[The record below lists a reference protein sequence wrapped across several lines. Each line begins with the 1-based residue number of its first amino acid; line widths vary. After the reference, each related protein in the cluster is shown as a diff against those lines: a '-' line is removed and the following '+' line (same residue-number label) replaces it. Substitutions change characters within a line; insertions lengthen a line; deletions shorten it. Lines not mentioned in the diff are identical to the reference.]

1 MNSHPSGLHP
11 FSFRLPQ
18 LLLATSLLWLGGCAA
33 WQQTPYH
40 RPDASVPTQWQQ
52 PTTAATA
59 APLAGRW
66 WQAFADPQLD
76 SLIEQV
82 LQRNPDLAKAAL
94 TLKKARLQANLTETN
109 LLPTPSA
116 SLSAS
121 RSRPLDQAG
130 GSTTSAGGS
139 AGLSYE
145 LDLWGK
151 LARERDAS
159 RWEAEAT
166 AQDREASALTLIG
179 TAASAYWQIAYL
191 NQAISLSESSLADT
205 QRLLALAQSRY
216 QAGAIGGLDRVQAE
230 QSVASQ
236 QATLLNYQR
245 ERDAQRYT
253 LSLLLD
259 QAPTTQV
266 PERASLDGVT
276 IPEVAAGVPASVL
289 AHRPDLKASE
299 QRLREQLAT
308 LDATRLEMYPA
319 LSLTATATTSST
331 ALSQLLSNPVGSL
344 GAGLTLP
351 FVNWQTHD
359 LNNQVQQVTYE
370 AAVIDFRKSLYTAFS
385 EVETALNAG
394 NSYRRQAD
402 WLTQAL
408 QLAQENERLN
418 ESRYRNGASDLQDW
432 LTAQTSRRTAALA
445 VAENQLNRLNNR
457 MTLLQALGGGDGSLF
472 AGLPATK

>member
-1 MNSHPSGLHP
+1 M
-11 FSFRLPQ
+11 
-18 LLLATSLLWLGGCAA
+18 
-33 WQQTPYH
+33 
-40 RPDASVPTQWQQ
+40 
-52 PTTAATA
+52 
-59 APLAGRW
+59 
-66 WQAFADPQLD
+66 
-76 SLIEQV
+76 
-82 LQRNPDLAKAAL
+82 
-94 TLKKARLQANLTETN
+94 
-109 LLPTPSA
+109 
-116 SLSAS
+116 
-121 RSRPLDQAG
+121 
-130 GSTTSAGGS
+130 
-139 AGLSYE
+139 
-145 LDLWGK
+145 
-151 LARERDAS
+151 
-159 RWEAEAT
+159 
-166 AQDREASALTLIG
+166 
-179 TAASAYWQIAYL
+179 
-191 NQAISLSESSLADT
+191 
-205 QRLLALAQSRY
+205 
-216 QAGAIGGLDRVQAE
+216 
-230 QSVASQ
+230 
-236 QATLLNYQR
+236 
-245 ERDAQRYT
+245 
-253 LSLLLD
+253 
-259 QAPTTQV
+259 
-266 PERASLDGVT
+266 
-276 IPEVAAGVPASVL
+276 PASVL